1 MLVVLGVADVYPD
14 FKAGR
19 AYAGTL
25 EDEGKIADVAAVLL
39 PQRRDVAAV
48 GLG

>member
-1 MLVVLGVADVYPD
+1 MLVILGIADVYPD
-14 FKAGR
+14 FKVGR
-19 AYAGTL
+19 ADAGAL